1 MPDIDLREFSFAE
14 LQKLKED
21 IDQEITR
28 RQTEEV
34 RRVRKEIMHLAQS
47 VGMSIEELIKP
58 EVERGRAKP
67 EGAPKYVNPDDPSQ
81 TWTGRGPRPRWVRE
95 ALQAGKSL
103 EELRA

>member
-28 RQTEEV
+28 RQTEEI

-47 VGMSIEELIKP
+47 AGIPIEELIKP
-58 EVERGRAKP
+58 EAERSRWRRHGL
-67 EGAPKYVNPDDPSQ
+67 VLPSV
-81 TWTGRGPRPRWVRE
+81 PCAN
-95 ALQAGKSL
+95 AL
-103 EELRA
+103 